1 MYVRV
6 RSVLR
11 VSCAF
16 RLRFPQA
23 FCSNSMLKHKSERM
37 LDGMSYPVQ
46 LYQNS
51 KNCTIEKSEEQK
63 INSEI
68 NVRTKAVSGQQ
79 SNA

>member
-11 VSCAF
+11 VSCPF

-37 LDGMSYPVQ
+37 SDGMSYQVQ
-46 LYQNS
+46 LVLKLKDLYDR
-51 KNCTIEKSEEQK
+51 EQ
-63 INSEI
+63 
-68 NVRTKAVSGQQ
+68 
-79 SNA
+79 